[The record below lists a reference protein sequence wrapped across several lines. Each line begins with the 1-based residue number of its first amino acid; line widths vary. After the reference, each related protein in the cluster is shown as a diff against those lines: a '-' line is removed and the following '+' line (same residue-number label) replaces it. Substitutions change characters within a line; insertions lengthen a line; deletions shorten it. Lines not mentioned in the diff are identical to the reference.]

1 MIYSLATTLLS
12 GAIPVL
18 FSLAE
23 ILPNSRI
30 FLTKFNFY
38 DG

>member
-1 MIYSLATTLLS
+1 MIYSLIAALLL

-18 FSLAE
+18 FLIAE

-30 FLTKFNFY
+30 FLTKFKL
-38 DG
+38 